1 MARVVG
7 IDKLGAE
14 IERILQEYN
23 EEVTQDVIDAT
34 KEVVKSGVRA
44 IKQESRSKFGGKGKY
59 ANSWTSDVESGRL
72 SAQGAIYNRMAGLP
86 HLLEHGHAN
95 LAFGRSHPDKPYV
108 SGKAHVSLV
117 QDMVDRDFTQILE
130 RKIRG

>member
-7 IDKLGAE
+7 IEKLGAE
-14 IERILQEYN
+14 IEKILQEYN
-23 EEVTQDVIDAT
+23 KEVTQDVLDAT

-59 ANSWTSDVESGRL
+59 ANGWTSEVETGRL
-72 SAQGAIYNRMAGLP
+72 SAQGQIYNRMAGLP

-95 LAFGRSHPDKPYV
+95 LAWGRSHPDKPYIQ
-108 SGKAHVSLV
+108 GKAHVSLV
-117 QDMVDRDFTQILE
+117 QDIVDREFTQILE
-130 RKIRG
+130 RKIQG